1 MTGSRKAITKSMGAA
16 TTSLKSPSAQR
27 KRAKLLEY
35 VLDGNDAEFLLEQV
49 ANGKFKIRVG
59 QVWKMP
65 KVRGKSYLLID
76 LDNCDRRPLYE
87 NIRKRLR
94 KCGVRPLRIR
104 FRPSPSG
111 TGFHGVVLIAGTFTR
126 FERIALQAILE
137 SDADR
142 EAQNFRRAKL
152 ALPEWGENWNVL
164 FK

>member
-1 MTGSRKAITKSMGAA
+1 MEKENTFSKSQFPR
-16 TTSLKSPSAQR
+16 L

-35 VLDGNDAEFLLEQV
+35 VLDGSDAEFLLEKV
-49 ANGKFKIRVG
+49 ANGQFKIRVG

-65 KVRGKSYLLID
+65 KMRGKTYLLLD
-76 LDNCDRRPLYE
+76 LDNVRKPPKWRAV
-87 NIRKRLR
+87 RKRLC

-104 FRPSPSG
+104 FRRSPSG
-111 TGFHGVVLIAGTFTR
+111 TGFHGIVLVAGTYSR
-126 FERIALQAILE
+126 IERIALQAILE
-137 SDADR
+137 SDAER